1 MDDRA
6 EAMVADTVGNDMAM
20 NEVQLDQ
27 AMKRLKLLYIKARL
41 LRDTIPKILDP
52 LVQKQPSPDA
62 LFNSFVKAVNDAQ
75 SDIREFT
82 ELMRDETSKQI
93 FAHVEKSRQENPLG
107 IRPWRHKDHPDWFKM
122 DKE

>member
-1 MDDRA
+1 MVDRS
-6 EAMVADTVGNDMAM
+6 EAVADTVSNATMD
-20 NEVQLDQ
+20 EVQLGQ

-41 LRDTIPKILDP
+41 LRGTIPKILDP

-75 SDIREFT
+75 IDIKEFT
-82 ELMRDETSKQI
+82 DLMRDETSKQI
-93 FAHVEKSRQENPLG
+93 FAHVEKSEREDPLG
-107 IRPWRHKDHPDWFKM
+107 IKPWRHTDHPDWFKM